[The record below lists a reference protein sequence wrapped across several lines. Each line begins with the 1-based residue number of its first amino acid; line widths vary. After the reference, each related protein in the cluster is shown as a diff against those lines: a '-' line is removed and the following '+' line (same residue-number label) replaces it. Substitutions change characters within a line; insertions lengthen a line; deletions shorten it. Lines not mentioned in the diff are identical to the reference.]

1 MAQAYYLDFNVML
14 YATKVIEAETEE
26 QAREIAKKLVDD
38 PFFWHDELLPM
49 FREAEIL
56 PENSEVDV
64 NFRGDELEV
73 FEDDER
79 FMTAEQI
86 AEYIGE

>member
-1 MAQAYYLDFNVML
+1 MAQTYYLDFNVML
-14 YATKVIEAETEE
+14 FATKVVEAESYE
-26 QAREIAKKLVDD
+26 QAVEIAEKLGGND
-38 PFFWHDELLPM
+38 FFWHEELLPM

-56 PENSEVDV
+56 PENLDSNAQISGCTVD
-64 NFRGDELEV
+64 V

-79 FMTAEQI
+79 FMTADQI